1 MLSKTKTIVFI
12 LPDLGQGGAERVIT
26 TIINH
31 LDRNKYTPKLILF
44 EKKGFYLNDLAKD
57 VEIIELNV
65 SRIRY
70 SIFKI
75 IPTLKKIKPDF
86 VFIGWGEISAFISPL
101 IPFFR
106 KTKFIA
112 RETNVVSQHVKRK
125 EIRFFYRFYN
135 NFHKI
140 IAQSDDMKNDLVKNI
155 GIKSEKIVKIN
166 NPVDFELIES
176 RLNSKEKHYSG
187 EFKNVVAIG
196 NLSERKGFDLLLK
209 VFDKLKETNIKL
221 HILGDGLQKEELLKQ
236 KENSNLKNV
245 EFLGIKENPFPYL
258 QQADLFILSSRYEGF
273 PNVLLE
279 AGACG
284 TYALANDCP
293 GGIGEIIQNEVN
305 GEICDINDS
314 ERFSLKISEL
324 VNQTHPQEI
333 IKESIRSRFAK
344 GVILDKY
351 NKIFEDL

>member
-1 MLSKTKTIVFI
+1 MKTIVFI

-26 TIINH
+26 TIMNH
-31 LDRNKYTPKLILF
+31 LDRNVYEPKLILF
-44 EKKGFYLNDLAKD
+44 EKKGFYLQYLKQD
-57 VEIIELNV
+57 VEIIELNI

-75 IPTLKKIKPDF
+75 IPTLRKIKPDI

-101 IPFFR
+101 IPFFG

-112 RETNVVSQHVKRK
+112 RETNVVSKHVTRK

-140 IAQSDDMKNDLVKNI
+140 IAQSDDMKKDLIENI
-155 GIKSEKIVKIN
+155 GIKQEKITKIN

-176 RLNSKEKHYSG
+176 RLNSNEKIYSD

-196 NLSERKGFDLLLK
+196 NLSDRKGFDLLLK
-209 VFDKLKETNIKL
+209 VFEKLKETNIKL

-236 KENSNLKNV
+236 KEDYNLEDV
-245 EFLGIKENPFPYL
+245 EFLGIKANPFPYL
-258 QQADLFILSSRYEGF
+258 HQADLFVLSSRYEGF

-284 TYALANDCP
+284 TYSLANDCP
-293 GGIGEIIQNEVN
+293 GGIREIIQDKVN
-305 GEICDINDS
+305 GEICDIYDA
-314 ERFSLKISEL
+314 EKFAAKISEL
-324 VNQTHPQEI
+324 VNQKHSPEI
-333 IKESIRSRFAK
+333 IKESIHSRFDK
-344 GVILDKY
+344 GVILDMY
-351 NKIFEDL
+351 NQIFDDL